1 MCGSVERAGGLPT
14 RAVVTIVPMV
24 GSDEIKGRVFRAA
37 VRGARDE
44 LSKNEELRAQLRCSM
59 ESHER
64 DLVKLDAV
72 RTELARL
79 HAELAELKQAAF
91 DGVDVVEL
99 AIRIILREMNEDISK
114 TSVRHA
120 IIDRSTDD
128 MSEVADMLTDV
139 DGWVGAR
146 PQTLVRIITS
156 LMERL
161 IAHPKVNEE
170 RMVKRRKLNTALAIA
185 AIYKG
190 AHDHASFGFGKVVGL
205 FVAAKTQSRRAV
217 RLVSSVIPGAFSP
230 SGLKRKFSEM
240 SNLVASKLVPRKVN
254 IVIGWNNV
262 AKGDYGG
269 DKHARLDG
277 NEHIISVVS
286 NRFCAVFKTPSGEKS
301 PRYLQGELEHSP
313 MLWKPLNKVPSDILV
328 ASSQVSGGDLS
339 ELDILQSSREVLASK
354 CIRIAQIEYM
364 DQVALSGS
372 GTSTKRL
379 FSRDESEGQVDDGDA
394 TAAAAA
400 ATGSKMNAVRKWCP
414 VCKKTFALKA
424 QTCDDCMGHVKLVS
438 TAEAKAKAAY
448 DSESVKTRFRTTTAT
463 PRWLNEEAP
472 RSSVLST
479 GPNKKVIETYVTDV
493 ADRHTPEDDV
503 SGASSGD
510 RRIGSPMDEWIEY
523 IPLPVEPY
531 NPGLSC
537 NKRALTDQALKDGNV
552 RGFCEPDEPWV
563 REWVMILNDLGAAL
577 TEVHCSERVHALMP
591 LGHEEA
597 MYIRACSKF
606 MVVLLGKNFIMSS
619 KLFGSEKIVEIL
631 SNGADLHR
639 SFQFL
644 KLVHRVVTS
653 ALVIEYA
660 HEVKSSELDAKAFIS
675 WLEKPRNDE
684 KFVLLESFFARKIL
698 PALFTYRDGCR
709 CNDAKKISAARK
721 VLLPFIA
728 ARGHANYM
736 RAIIMDI
743 VRVEFQCT
751 PEVRELVERFRTY
764 KGQGLDYK
772 LEEANAVV
780 KSFLTTNTEN
790 SWRIASTLAC
800 KAPFIFKG
808 MFKWFKWPAE
818 SAPMSRSEPK
828 LDAAAKLMVQRLIKS
843 RALKPCPD
851 DTARCPM
858 SIFDQELLVT
868 FDEVMKNGQE
878 AIDEYMHKIQK
889 VEGPRLARKISTQC
903 HMTPLT
909 VDERY
914 KRDQDTRV
922 GAKTKHLTDAEL
934 ERALELRRPID
945 EEGRALA
952 NQADAEFENL

>member
-1 MCGSVERAGGLPT
+1 
-14 RAVVTIVPMV
+14 
-24 GSDEIKGRVFRAA
+24 
-37 VRGARDE
+37 
-44 LSKNEELRAQLRCSM
+44 
-59 ESHER
+59 
-64 DLVKLDAV
+64 
-72 RTELARL
+72 
-79 HAELAELKQAAF
+79 
-91 DGVDVVEL
+91 
-99 AIRIILREMNEDISK
+99 
-114 TSVRHA
+114 
-120 IIDRSTDD
+120 
-128 MSEVADMLTDV
+128 
-139 DGWVGAR
+139 
-146 PQTLVRIITS
+146 
-156 LMERL
+156 
-161 IAHPKVNEE
+161 
-170 RMVKRRKLNTALAIA
+170 
-185 AIYKG
+185 
-190 AHDHASFGFGKVVGL
+190 
-205 FVAAKTQSRRAV
+205 
-217 RLVSSVIPGAFSP
+217 
-230 SGLKRKFSEM
+230 
-240 SNLVASKLVPRKVN
+240 
-254 IVIGWNNV
+254 
-262 AKGDYGG
+262 
-269 DKHARLDG
+269 
-277 NEHIISVVS
+277 
-286 NRFCAVFKTPSGEKS
+286 
-301 PRYLQGELEHSP
+301 
-313 MLWKPLNKVPSDILV
+313 
-328 ASSQVSGGDLS
+328 
-339 ELDILQSSREVLASK
+339 
-354 CIRIAQIEYM
+354 
-364 DQVALSGS
+364 
-372 GTSTKRL
+372 
-379 FSRDESEGQVDDGDA
+379 
-394 TAAAAA
+394 
-400 ATGSKMNAVRKWCP
+400 
-414 VCKKTFALKA
+414 
-424 QTCDDCMGHVKLVS
+424 
-438 TAEAKAKAAY
+438 
-448 DSESVKTRFRTTTAT
+448 
-463 PRWLNEEAP
+463 
-472 RSSVLST
+472 
-479 GPNKKVIETYVTDV
+479 
-493 ADRHTPEDDV
+493 
-503 SGASSGD
+503 
-510 RRIGSPMDEWIEY
+510 
-523 IPLPVEPY
+523 VEPY

-552 RGFCEPDEPWV
+552 RGFCDPNEPWV
-563 REWVMILNDLGAAL
+563 REWVMILNDLGASL

-606 MVVLLGKNFIMSS
+606 MVVLLGKNMIMSS

-660 HEVKSSELDAKAFIS
+660 HEVKSSELDAKAFIN
-675 WLEKPRNDE
+675 WLEKPRKDE
-684 KFVLLESFFARKIL
+684 KFILLESFFARKIL

-709 CNDAKKISAARK
+709 RNDAKKISAARK

-808 MFKWFKWPAE
+808 MFQWLNWPAE

-828 LDAAAKLMVQRLIKS
+828 LDAAAKLMVQRLIES

-851 DTARCPM
+851 DTARRPM

-878 AIDEYMHKIQK
+878 AIDEYMHEIQK
-889 VEGPRLARKISTQC
+889 VEGPRLTRKITTQC

-909 VDERY
+909 ADERY

-934 ERALELRRPID
+934 ERALELRRPVD

-952 NQADAEFENL
+952 DQADAEFENL